1 MTAFDQPARMDDSDI
16 RRIKLLA
23 AIPLLFAVAA
33 YVGQVLTSTLISSS
47 PLTLLALNATDPMLL
62 LVAHESSFTGFL
74 IIGTIRLFAPDLFLH
89 RLGWEY
95 GVDAKNY
102 LLGELGEKSFF
113 NRSFQWLERNFPKV
127 GWLMLF
133 LLPGYPMCLLA
144 GIVRMKR
151 LPFIL
156 VNLSGTFT
164 RLVLCYSVSSI
175 FDGPVGK
182 IVNFINRY
190 SLPFTVLMVVL
201 IMFQSAKNQR
211 RKLRNK
217 DTPDL

>member
-1 MTAFDQPARMDDSDI
+1 
-16 RRIKLLA
+16 
-23 AIPLLFAVAA
+23 
-33 YVGQVLTSTLISSS
+33 
-47 PLTLLALNATDPMLL
+47 MLL
-62 LVAHESSFTGFL
+62 LVAHESSIVGFL
-74 IIGTIRLFAPDLFLH
+74 IVGTIRLFAPDLFLH

-102 LLGELGEKSFF
+102 LLAELGEKSFF
-113 NRSFQWLERNFPKV
+113 NRSFQWLEKNFPKA
-127 GWLMLF
+127 GWIMLF

-156 VNLSGTFT
+156 VNLSGTLT
-164 RLVLCYSVSSI
+164 RLALCYSVSSI

-211 RKLRNK
+211 RKLRNEN
-217 DTPDL
+217 TPDL

>member
-1 MTAFDQPARMDDSDI
+1 
-16 RRIKLLA
+16 
-23 AIPLLFAVAA
+23 
-33 YVGQVLTSTLISSS
+33 
-47 PLTLLALNATDPMLL
+47 MLL

>member
-1 MTAFDQPARMDDSDI
+1 MNDSDI

-33 YVGQVLTSTLISSS
+33 YVGQILTSTLISSS
-47 PLTLLALNATDPMLL
+47 PLTLLALNGTDPMLL
-62 LVAHESSFTGFL
+62 LVAHESSIVGFL
-74 IIGTIRLFAPDLFLH
+74 TVGTIRLFAPDLFLH

-95 GVDAKNY
+95 GANAKDY

-113 NRSFQWLERNFPKV
+113 NRSFNWLERNFPKV

-144 GIVRMKR
+144 GIVKMKR

-156 VNLSGTFT
+156 VNLSGTLT
-164 RLVLCYSVSSI
+164 RLTLYYSVSSI

-182 IVNFINRY
+182 IVNLINRY
-190 SLPFTVLMVVL
+190 SLPFTVLMVFL
-201 IMFQSAKNQR
+201 IMFQSTKNQR
-211 RKLRNK
+211 RKLRNEGAS
-217 DTPDL
+217 DS